1 MFPQV
6 LIKMPN
12 GQVDS
17 FEAHQGSEETRSEAG
32 GERVPW
38 GQRGDIRLVEAGTVG
53 LQPLEK
59 LLTLG
64 EKPGLGEQIG
74 LSAHGRP
81 AAHELC
87 VHRQAAHPWLL
98 YPIIEMLSTL
108 THYQHLIR

>member
-1 MFPQV
+1 MR
-6 LIKMPN
+6 LIKVVRRPGMKLV
-12 GQVDS
+12 GQR
-17 FEAHQGSEETRSEAG
+17 G
-32 GERVPW
+32 PW
-38 GQRGDIRLVEAGTVG
+38 GQRGGIRLVEAGTVG

-59 LLTLG
+59 HLTFG

-98 YPIIEMLSTL
+98 YRIIETLSTL
-108 THYQHLIR
+108 THH

>member
-1 MFPQV
+1 M
-6 LIKMPN
+6 KMPN

-17 FEAHQGSEETRSEAG
+17 FEDHQGSEETRSEAG
-32 GERVPW
+32 GAEEALGTVW
-38 GQRGDIRLVEAGTVG
+38 GIRLVEAGTVG

-59 LLTLG
+59 HLAHG

-74 LSAHGRP
+74 PSAHSLS

-98 YPIIEMLSTL
+98 YCIMEMLSTL
-108 THYQHLIR
+108 THH